1 MQNLKSRDFMKKIFW
16 IDPYLTKL
24 ETKVI
29 DIQKNELVVEETIGY
44 SESGGQESDK
54 VTLNGIHVLSS
65 RMDKSAPFLIYYTL
79 PEGHGF
85 SIGDIVLMEID
96 WLRRNRLMRLHFTC
110 ELVLILMN
118 RLFNGCQEGI
128 ELKPEEI
135 DTVIKKRG
143 AHIAETGA
151 RVDFEC
157 SKNIFEYFPH
167 ILSEYNKIIS
177 ADLPIEK
184 GFLSEAEEI
193 RYWRLPNIA
202 LVPCGGTH
210 VRSTGE
216 IGEIELKRDRAN
228 KGVERIRITL
238 KDSQPTSN
246 PSCSI
251 IKTK

>member
-1 MQNLKSRDFMKKIFW
+1 MILKPCHHTW
-16 IDPYLTKL
+16 IS
-24 ETKVI
+24 V
-29 DIQKNELVVEETIGY
+29 
-44 SESGGQESDK
+44 
-54 VTLNGIHVLSS
+54 
-65 RMDKSAPFLIYYTL
+65 F

-85 SIGDIVLMEID
+85 IPGANVTVKID

-110 ELVLILMN
+110 ELILVLIN
-118 RLFNGCQEGI
+118 RLFNNTPEGI

-157 SKNIFEYFPH
+157 DVNIAEYFPK
-167 ILSEYNKIIS
+167 LLEEYNKIIA

-184 GFLSEAEEI
+184 GFLDEPNHI

-202 LVPCGGTH
+202 MIPCGGTH

-216 IGEIELKRDRAN
+216 VGLIELKRDRAN
-228 KGVERIRITL
+228 KGVERIRIVL
-238 KDSQPTSN
+238 KNNQTTSD
-246 PSCSI
+246 PG
-251 IKTK
+251 